1 MIALQQQKELL
12 QKEDKADEEDPAPHV
27 QLKREVDNKGRGRK
41 ARATAGT
48 GTQAGPVAS
57 PRDERGMRCSPT
69 PPFCLRSFSSTRTN
83 PTVMSQAQKM
93 KIMKRTI
100 IISQIIM
107 RTMMT
112 RKRPIGRGAW
122 QR

>member
-1 MIALQQQKELL
+1 MLANAAFLFALVL
-12 QKEDKADEEDPAPHV
+12 
-27 QLKREVDNKGRGRK
+27 VDRI
-41 ARATAGT
+41 
-48 GTQAGPVAS
+48 
-57 PRDERGMRCSPT
+57 
-69 PPFCLRSFSSTRTN
+69 N

-100 IISQIIM
+100 IISQMIM

-112 RKRPIGRGAW
+112 RKRPIGRGVW